1 MGTAAELGSLG
12 PSTVSQRLPPAT
24 APPLYEQGISDYA
37 TVFQRRLDGTIL
49 FWNLGSYD
57 MYGWSA
63 EEALGQ
69 VSHHLL
75 RTEFPEPL
83 DAINAALLR
92 DHRWQGELRHRH
104 KDGHELVIASKWIL
118 RQAPDNGGELVI
130 EVNSDITDVAKA
142 EADQARLAT
151 IVTSSDAAIVGKT
164 LDGIVTSWNK
174 AAETIFGYRADEIVG
189 KPISQIGPP
198 DRPDEMRE
206 ILERIKR
213 GERIA
218 HYETERRRKDGTCI
232 AVSVSVSPIFDK
244 NGRVIG
250 ASKIAND
257 VTDRKARDRAT
268 QMALSEKEML
278 LREIH
283 HRVKN
288 NLQLIHSL
296 LELHAASLADTGA
309 LAALTESKNRIWSI
323 LIIHQLLHGAGE
335 LARIDFRAF
344 IEAMVSSLTASYHT
358 EARVR
363 LAVPAEPVLLAMDLA
378 VPLGLVMNET
388 LSNAL
393 KHAFPSGRPG
403 EIVVTL
409 ARDTNGRVVFSVSD
423 DGIGLPDHVDPAT
436 SMSLGMQ
443 LIVSLARQI
452 RADLSVNRSGPTRF
466 ELRFE
471 VES

>member
-69 VSHHLL
+69 ASHDLL

-130 EVNSDITDVAKA
+130 EVNSNITDLAKA

-174 AAETIFGYRADEIVG
+174 AAEAIFGYRADEIVG

-309 LAALTESKNRIWSI
+309 LAALTESKNRI
-323 LIIHQLLHGAGE
+323 
-335 LARIDFRAF
+335 
-344 IEAMVSSLTASYHT
+344 
-358 EARVR
+358 
-363 LAVPAEPVLLAMDLA
+363 
-378 VPLGLVMNET
+378 
-388 LSNAL
+388 
-393 KHAFPSGRPG
+393 
-403 EIVVTL
+403 
-409 ARDTNGRVVFSVSD
+409 
-423 DGIGLPDHVDPAT
+423 
-436 SMSLGMQ
+436 
-443 LIVSLARQI
+443 
-452 RADLSVNRSGPTRF
+452 
-466 ELRFE
+466 
-471 VES
+471 

>member
-1 MGTAAELGSLG
+1 
-12 PSTVSQRLPPAT
+12 
-24 APPLYEQGISDYA
+24 
-37 TVFQRRLDGTIL
+37 
-49 FWNLGSYD
+49 
-57 MYGWSA
+57 
-63 EEALGQ
+63 
-69 VSHHLL
+69 
-75 RTEFPEPL
+75 
-83 DAINAALLR
+83 
-92 DHRWQGELRHRH
+92 
-104 KDGHELVIASKWIL
+104 L